1 MENRDRIPVI
11 RHIPPTP
18 EELERKRLRA
28 AMEKMLIQALSG
40 RSRRR
45 PPRS

>member
-1 MENRDRIPVI
+1 MENSDRIPVI

-18 EELERKRLRA
+18 EELERKRRRA
-28 AMEKMLIQALSG
+28 AMEKMLMQALPG

-45 PPRS
+45 LPRS